1 MLNRAT
7 ILGRLGQDVQIR
19 YTSTGI
25 PVARFNVATSKTFK
39 DANGNP
45 VEKTDWH
52 RIVAFQRLAETCANY
67 LAKGSLV
74 YVEGSMST
82 RKWEDNEGITRFSTE
97 ITARR
102 VQFLD
107 RKPESQPQTPADEL
121 PSAPLED
128 TCEEGAW

>member
-1 MLNRAT
+1 M
-7 ILGRLGQDVQIR
+7 
-19 YTSTGI
+19 
-25 PVARFNVATSKTFK
+25 
-39 DANGNP
+39 
-45 VEKTDWH
+45 EKTDWH
-52 RIVAFQRLAETCANY
+52 RIVVFQRLAVNCANY

-107 RKPESQPQTPADEL
+107 RKPESQPQTPTDEL
-121 PSAPLED
+121 PSAPIED
-128 TCEEGAW
+128 TCEEGVW